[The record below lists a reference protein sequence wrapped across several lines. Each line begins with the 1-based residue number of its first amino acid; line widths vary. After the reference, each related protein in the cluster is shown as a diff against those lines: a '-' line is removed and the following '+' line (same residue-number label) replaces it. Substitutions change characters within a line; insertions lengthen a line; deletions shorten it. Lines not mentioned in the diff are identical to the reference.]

1 MKLNLVNYYDYAAA
15 TPMDPKVLGSM
26 EPYFTD
32 NFFNPSAIYLSARR
46 VRQDLEEARHQ
57 IAMIIGARASEIIFT
72 AGGTEANNLVINGVS
87 DGKILVSAIEH
98 DSILKSANSRGGQ
111 TIKVNKKG
119 IIELDDL
126 KSKLD
131 DSVSLVSVMYVNNEV
146 GSIQPI
152 KEIAELIKSVRHDR
166 LLRHIKKPIYLH
178 IDACQAA
185 NYLDLSVSRLGVDLM
200 SVNGGKIYGPKQSG
214 FLFVRSGVILRPLIQ
229 GGGQEQSLR
238 SGTENIPGII
248 GLAKALEITKQK
260 QKGEAKRLID
270 LRDYLIKELKSKIP
284 TIVINGS
291 TGNKR
296 IANNIHFSLEGIDNE
311 YLLMQ
316 LDELGFMVAVG
327 SACQASSDEPSHV
340 LKAMGFDEN
349 QMNSSIRLSLGRF
362 STKDGI
368 DNLLKSLVS
377 LTS

>member
-1 MKLNLVNYYDYAAA
+1 MKQQLMNYYDYAAA
-15 TPMDPKVLGSM
+15 TPMDLQVLKSM
-26 EPYFTD
+26 EPYFSD
-32 NFFNPSAIYLSARR
+32 NFFNPSAIYLSARK
-46 VRQDLEEARHQ
+46 VRNDLEEARHQ
-57 IAMIIGARASEIIFT
+57 ISMIIGAKSSEIIFT
-72 AGGTEANNLVINGVS
+72 AGGTEANNLAINGIVE
-87 DGKILVSAIEH
+87 GKLLVSAIEH
-98 DSILKSANSRGGQ
+98 DSVLKPAKNREHQ
-111 TIKVNKKG
+111 IIKVNNKG

-152 KEIAELIKSVRHDR
+152 KDIAELIKQVRHDR
-166 LLRHIKKPIYLH
+166 MVRRLKMPIYLH
-178 IDACQAA
+178 VDACQAA

-214 FLFVRSGVILRPLIQ
+214 FLFVRSGIVLKPLIL

-248 GLAKALEITKQK
+248 GLAKALEVTKQK
-260 QKGEAKRLID
+260 QKSETRRLIN
-270 LRDYLIKELKSKIP
+270 LRDYFIAELENRIP
-284 TIVINGS
+284 NIVINGPK
-291 TGNKR
+291 GNKR

-349 QMNSSIRLSLGRF
+349 LMNSSIRLSLGRF

-368 DNLLKSLVS
+368 DNLLKSIVS